1 MEDVLLLHDNAQPH
15 VSLLT
20 TEAIT
25 KLSWTVLPHPPY
37 SPDLAPSDYH
47 LFGKLKDSIRGT
59 KFEDDGSLVAPVKK
73 WLKSADPE
81 FALAPRWRK
90 AVERDGDYVEK

>member
-1 MEDVLLLHDNAQPH
+1 LR
-15 VSLLT
+15 
-20 TEAIT
+20 
-25 KLSWTVLPHPPY
+25 WTVLPHPPY

-47 LFGKLKDSIRGT
+47 LIGKLKDSIRGT
-59 KFEDDGSLVAPVKK
+59 KFEDDDSLVASVKK

-81 FALAPRWRK
+81 FYRAGIHALAPRWRK